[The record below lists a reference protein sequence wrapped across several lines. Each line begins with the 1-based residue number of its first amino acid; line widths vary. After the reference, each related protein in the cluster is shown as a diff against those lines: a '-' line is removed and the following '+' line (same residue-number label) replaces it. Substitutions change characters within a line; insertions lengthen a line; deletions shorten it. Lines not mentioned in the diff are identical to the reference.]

1 MRHSRVESLGSPNK
15 VDELNKLYLRQ
26 QFKANVTKF
35 PILKKIQQE
44 VAALQK
50 LGSPLRQP

>member
-44 VAALQK
+44 VAVLQK